1 MTFSLITIAWDY
13 NKKSILALMI
23 IQFYLRKMNT
33 KNSSVLAVTIAAIM
47 LVGGMIA
54 VISVADADAQRR
66 ARGGDGGSGGTGGN
80 NQGNANGGS
89 SGRGGD
95 DGRGGEASGGASGK
109 GGDAGKITYR
119 VDGGKW
125 RYYSNS

>member
-1 MTFSLITIAWDY
+1 
-13 NKKSILALMI
+13 MI

-47 LVGGMIA
+47 LVGGMIT
-54 VISVADADAQRR
+54 VISVTDADAQRR

-80 NQGNANGGS
+80 NQGNANGGNS
-89 SGRGGD
+89 GSGGDGGRGGD
-95 DGRGGEASGGASGK
+95 GGN
-109 GGDAGKITYR
+109 GGDGGSIVYR

-125 RYYSNS
+125 RYYR